1 MPNGKIR
8 LYNKLTNEAFPSD
21 LDITGIFNIEDNLN
35 DTPSNAK
42 FKVVTS
48 NTYREEFEV
57 NTVIYHADTSTWW
70 VIKSDESTYLHT
82 GEYEHEIQV
91 IEYLEWFAYKHLP
104 NCAFAPSTYSL
115 EQMLERVFK
124 IAKLDVDLV
133 FPAFLDKDKI
143 MPFMSF
149 ENFTVAN
156 AIKNIARAINA
167 IPKAYVD
174 ITSGYQPKL
183 TFVNRSGLDTAI
195 LETLN
200 TQFPTAYERNINSN
214 DQFTTRSISNIQN
227 AKSSNLVVLPKQG
240 GFKNITPNSL
250 TYVEADAKVLL
261 PSKIDKIEFMR
272 IFPPMELVFVN
283 SGGTILTTFASGYYL
298 SRQEWYDLIVSTSF
312 GGYSTAQKE
321 DIADELPEPL
331 EHFKVN
337 YGETDISSVYDNI
350 NALIGADPQIRMF
363 GRKMTI
369 YNKFDFDTLDTNTYP
384 DLKDRSVHWLPNT
397 NQIIMPLSFRN
408 GLEGTTDHN
417 KIYRLFRDGITNNEV
432 WLRPTYRSSGF
443 FANEIPNDKILIQ
456 VAYYPVSDIKV
467 SIDNDNGSQ
476 DEKYFNQN
484 GKVIDALSVSKLI
497 TSHTNDSVEGTKIRN
512 ARYTSLASVLPL
524 GQIVRD
530 SNQLYVVTQ
539 RSIDAT
545 IKNGNEYYNV
555 VYTLSRNRIGRSEN
569 IVADSA
575 VINYKIPDD
584 NLVYR
589 TQLYKDYVEL
599 SLTNITPKD
608 TPYLPMS
615 KALVFSNS
623 LAGTDFDF
631 TTIAEWRYKPSSTT
645 TTVVRHVANGSI
657 FDLHKAKL
665 LNINYQDNNV
675 LGYRL
680 DSTGGTYVQTPI
692 VYTNSVGK
700 STVYEFY
707 LLNTEDLTD
716 AIAHYNSTYTPDP
729 IIPFTDLTQVPDNFY
744 GNSVGTQGNYSVKI
758 TESDYDKDA
767 FEIPV
772 FEYML
777 QANDDYD
784 PKGNIVVGNDIFSTF
799 TGNIRY
805 HYIINN
811 TTRFTAENANAL
823 YSANSPTGVNDRRVT
838 FVRDL
843 VNTPTTIELDLFS
856 NFGTSTR
863 NTSDIT
869 NVGVYAVQSGTGIVK
884 FLFAIN
890 DYTLTDNDDITIYIN
905 NWKI

>member
-8 LYNKLTNEAFPSD
+8 LYNKLTNAQLVE

-42 FKVVTS
+42 FKVVTN

-57 NTVIYHADTSTWW
+57 NTVIYHADTLTWW

-91 IEYLEWFAYKHLP
+91 VEYLEWFAYKHLP
-104 NCAFAPSTYSL
+104 NCAFAPSTYTL
-115 EQMLERVFK
+115 EQMLERLFK
-124 IAKLDVDLV
+124 IAKLDVEMV
-133 FPAFLDKDKI
+133 YPAFLDKDKI

-183 TFVNRSGLDTAI
+183 TFINRSGLDTAI
-195 LETLN
+195 VETLN

-227 AKSSNLVVLPKQG
+227 AKSSNLVILPKQG
-240 GFKNITPNSL
+240 GFKNTTPNSL
-250 TYVEADAKVLL
+250 TYVANNSKVFL
-261 PSKIDKIEFMR
+261 PSKIDKVEFINLLAR
-272 IFPPMELVFVN
+272 IIIYRSITGSVV
-283 SGGTILTTFASGYYL
+283 TTTLYEGYYL
-298 SRQEWYDLIVSTSF
+298 DAQEIKDIIISQVGSFTILNFADLQALTMPDDQEIYKIRINDVLGTSYPDTF
-312 GGYSTAQKE
+312 FRGLHTLKS
-321 DIADELPEPL
+321 
-331 EHFKVN
+331 
-337 YGETDISSVYDNI
+337 
-350 NALIGADPQIRMF
+350 
-363 GRKMTI
+363 
-369 YNKFDFDTLDTNTYP
+369 KFDYDTTSALSAPYDTVTKVQDRTTYWNP
-384 DLKDRSVHWLPNT
+384 FT
-397 NQIIMPLSFRN
+397 NELIMS
-408 GLEGTTDHN
+408 
-417 KIYRLFRDGITNNEV
+417 KIFRDGITQSVSPLNFRDFE
-432 WLRPTYRSSGF
+432 LASKTSGG
-443 FANEIPNDKILIQ
+443 NTEKIEMIIDLDKSGIFNAKVPVDKTLIQ
-456 VAYYPVSDIKV
+456 VGYYPIADIKV

-524 GQIVRD
+524 GQVVRD
-530 SNQLYVVTQ
+530 SNKLYVITQ

-569 IVADSA
+569 IIADSA

-584 NLVYR
+584 NLVFR
-589 TQLYKDYVEL
+589 TQLYKDYIEL
-599 SLTNITPKD
+599 SLTDGNND
-608 TPYLPMS
+608 TPYLSMS
-615 KALVFSNS
+615 NALVLSDS

-631 TTIAEWRYKPSSTT
+631 TTIAEWRYKPSSIT
-645 TTVVRHVANGSI
+645 TTVVRHVANGST

-680 DSTGGTYVQTPI
+680 DSTGATFVQTPI

-700 STVYEFY
+700 STFYEFY

-758 TESDYDKDA
+758 TESDYDKDS

-772 FEYML
+772 FEYMI
-777 QANDDYD
+777 QGNDDYD
-784 PKGNIVVGNDIFSTF
+784 SKGNIVVGNDLFSTF
-799 TGNIRY
+799 TGDIRY

-823 YSANSPTGVNDRRVT
+823 YSANAPTSVNDRRVT
-838 FVRDL
+838 ITRTSATQMD
-843 VNTPTTIELDLFS
+843 LDLFS

-869 NVGVYAVQSGTGIVK
+869 NVGIYAVQGGTGVVK
-884 FLFAIN
+884 FLFSIN

>member
-8 LYNKLTNEAFPSD
+8 LYNKLTNAQLVE

-35 DTPSNAK
+35 DQPSNAK
-42 FKVVTS
+42 FKVVTT

-57 NTVIYHADTSTWW
+57 NTVIYHADTTSWW

-91 IEYLEWFAYKHLP
+91 VEYLEWFSYKHLP

-115 EQMLERVFK
+115 EQMLERLFK

-183 TFVNRSGLDTAI
+183 TFINRSGLDTAI
-195 LETLN
+195 VETLN

-298 SRQEWYDLIVSTSF
+298 SRQEWYDLIVATSF

-337 YGETDISSVYDNI
+337 YGETDINAVYDNI
-350 NALIGADPQIRMF
+350 NALVGADPQIRMF

-369 YNKFDFDTLDTNTYP
+369 YNKFEFDTLDTDTYP

-456 VAYYPVSDIKV
+456 VAYYPISDIKV

-484 GKVIDALSVSKLI
+484 GKIIDALSVSRLI
-497 TSHTNDSVEGTKIRN
+497 TSHTNDSVVGTKIRN
-512 ARYTSLASVLPL
+512 ARYTALASILPL
-524 GQIVRD
+524 GQIVKD
-530 SNQLYVVTQ
+530 NNQLYVITQ

-555 VYTLSRNRIGRSEN
+555 VYTLSRNRIARSEN

-584 NLVYR
+584 NLVFR
-589 TQLYKDYVEL
+589 TQLYKDYIEL
-599 SLTNITPKD
+599 SLTDGNND

-615 KALVFSNS
+615 KALVLNDS

-631 TTIAEWRYKPSSTT
+631 TTIAEWRYKPTSITT
-645 TTVVRHVANGSI
+645 EIVRHVANGSI

-680 DSTGGTYVQTPI
+680 DSTGGTYTQTPI

-700 STVYEFY
+700 AISYEFY
-707 LLNTEDLTD
+707 LLDTEDLTS
-716 AIAHYNSTYTPDP
+716 AIEHYNDNYTPDP

-744 GNSVGTQGNYSVKI
+744 SNSIGSPQNNYSVFI
-758 TESDYDKDA
+758 DENDYDKDA

-784 PKGNIVVGNDIFSTF
+784 PKGNIVVGNDLFSTF
-799 TGNIRY
+799 TGTLRY

-811 TTRFTAENANAL
+811 STRFTAENANAL
-823 YSANSPTGVNDRRVT
+823 YTANAPSSSTDKRVIITRTSATQ
-838 FVRDL
+838 
-843 VNTPTTIELDLFS
+843 LDLDLYS
-856 NFGTSTR
+856 TYSGTR
-863 NTSDIT
+863 NTTDIT
-869 NVGVYAVQSGTGIVK
+869 NVGIYATDGTNVK